1 MRVCGC
7 VSLVNLISTA
17 WLITHWAR
25 VRLQIRWKGE
35 ERRGEGA
42 EGAGVTCGEGGEE
55 LIRMD

>member
-1 MRVCGC
+1 M
-7 VSLVNLISTA
+7 VNLISTA